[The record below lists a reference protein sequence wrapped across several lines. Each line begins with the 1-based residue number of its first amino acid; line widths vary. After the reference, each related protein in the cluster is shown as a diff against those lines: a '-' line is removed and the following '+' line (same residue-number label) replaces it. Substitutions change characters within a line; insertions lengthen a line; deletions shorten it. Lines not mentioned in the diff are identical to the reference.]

1 MARRGWGLLAAAA
14 VEPSADAVRL
24 HDIPR
29 YFALPAQL
37 NRTRRHASKTYAC
50 GTSATRPLRRSLHVI
65 GERDT
70 IVAPCR
76 SEELLAAFVG
86 PSVHRH
92 DLVGEPAALGGHVV
106 PWDEPFYASVA
117 ALLAGTV
124 TMM

>member
-24 HDIPR
+24 HDTSETPC
-29 YFALPAQL
+29 PA
-37 NRTRRHASKTYAC
+37 RPARPHAPTRIQGVRC
-50 GTSATRPLRRSLHVI
+50 GPLRRSLHVI

-70 IVAPCR
+70 VVAPCR

-92 DLVGEPAALGGHVV
+92 DLVGEPAAMGGHVV
-106 PWDEPFYASVA
+106 PWDAPFYVSVA
-117 ALLAGTV
+117 ALLAGAV
-124 TMM
+124 T